1 MIFKSKKGELP
12 ELLPY
17 LVIFIIFLIIVA
29 TIIYLLYTG
38 GLDFIKPAIEIGRKK
53 FE

>member
-1 MIFKSKKGELP
+1 MFGSKKGELP

-17 LVIFIIFLIIVA
+17 LVIFIIFLIIA
-29 TIIYLLYTG
+29 AAIMYMFYTG
-38 GLDFIKPAIEIGRKK
+38 GLDFIKPAIAMGRKK